1 MKINILFYLMSA
13 LFINSC
19 SKIDSKG
26 DSARLLPQSNSR
38 METAT
43 FAGGCYWCM
52 DAPFESL
59 DGVKEVIS
67 GFAGGHVKNPSY
79 NEVSTGTTGAVE
91 AVQVVFDPDIISY
104 SELLDVYWKQFDPTD
119 TGGSF
124 YDRGSQ
130 YKSVIF
136 YKDKTQKKVA
146 EESKERLDKSGI
158 FKNPIVT
165 KIEKFTSFY
174 PADDNQQH
182 FYKKNPVRFKAY
194 ESASGRE
201 NFIKGFWGDSGIDK
215 YKKLSEAEMKKELTP
230 LQYEVTQKNGTE
242 KPFQNEYW
250 NNHKEGIY
258 VDVVSGEPLFSS
270 KDKFDSGCGWPSF
283 TQPIDPRYLVKK
295 DDNSFGMQR
304 IEVRSKIGNSHLEH
318 LFDDGP
324 TPTKLRYCINSAS
337 LKFIPKEDMEK
348 DGYGEFL
355 WLFK

>member
-43 FAGGCYWCM
+43 FAGGCYWC
-52 DAPFESL
+52 D
-59 DGVKEVIS
+59 
-67 GFAGGHVKNPSY
+67 N
-79 NEVSTGTTGAVE
+79 
-91 AVQVVFDPDIISY
+91 
-104 SELLDVYWKQFDPTD
+104 
-119 TGGSF
+119 
-124 YDRGSQ
+124 
-130 YKSVIF
+130 
-136 YKDKTQKKVA
+136 
-146 EESKERLDKSGI
+146 
-158 FKNPIVT
+158 
-165 KIEKFTSFY
+165 
-174 PADDNQQH
+174 NQQH

-201 NFIKGFWGDSGIDK
+201 NFIKGVWGDSGIDK

-295 DDNSFGMQR
+295 DDNSLGMQR
-304 IEVRSKIGNSHLEH
+304 IEVRSKIGNSHLGH

-337 LKFIPKEDMEK
+337 LRFIPKEDMEK